1 MAAEEWGHKV
11 SVCFVGTRGDW
22 DLHQALHGLQGW
34 GLLPQPSHTQK
45 PPCIVMVNLTDAG
58 VDALKT
64 TIIIVVVVVVTFSLK
79 LKSKPFKTY
88 QNHSM
93 YLTKKV
99 KPRLIFK
106 SIFPE
111 NAQEGCALCC

>member
-1 MAAEEWGHKV
+1 MAAEERGHELA
-11 SVCFVGTRGDW
+11 VCFVGTRGGW
-22 DLHQALHGLQGW
+22 DLHRALHGLQRW

-64 TIIIVVVVVVTFSLK
+64 TIIIVVVVVTFSLK

-88 QNHSM
+88 QNRSV